1 MPKNPKILEIDKNI
15 EVEITV
21 KSLKLGCDHEHSYA
35 YSRDSDANN
44 DIVKIEVIPDIF
56 VDEDQDEISFPIN
69 K

>member
-1 MPKNPKILEIDKNI
+1 MPKKPKILEIDKEI

-21 KSLKLGCDHEHSYA
+21 KCLKLDCDHDHSYA